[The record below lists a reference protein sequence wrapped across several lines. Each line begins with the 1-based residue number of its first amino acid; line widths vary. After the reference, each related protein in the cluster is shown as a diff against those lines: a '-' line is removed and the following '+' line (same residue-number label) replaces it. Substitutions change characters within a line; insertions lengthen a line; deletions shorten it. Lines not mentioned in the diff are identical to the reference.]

1 MTSTANPTLPLRRV
15 GIVGAGVMGAGI
27 AQLCLQKGFKV
38 SLYDESP
45 EASCKAAGRI
55 KKGIEDAATRG
66 KIASGEIERA
76 LNSISYAKSLEELSG
91 AELVIEAIAE
101 DLPAKKSLF
110 ERLGRIVPSSMLATN
125 TSSLSVAEI
134 AAGAAS
140 PERVLGLHFFNPP
153 VATKLVEVIR
163 APRTSGEVFKA
174 ARDFVAALGKTPIQ
188 AKDKPGFIV
197 NRVMRPYYLAC
208 QRLVSK
214 RCPPALLD
222 RMARE
227 LGEVPMGPFE
237 LMDLIGLDVNLA
249 ITKVIYES
257 LGRPE
262 RLKPQPLQE
271 ALVAQ
276 GHWGRKTGRGF
287 YLYADGKRM
296 GENPEALSRLSE
308 LGPPPEE
315 AWEKTIGAVVLEAQ
329 LAHDTGIASREDIDV
344 AIKLAM
350 NFPKGPFE
358 WRPRAAK
365 TAP

>member
-1 MTSTANPTLPLRRV
+1 
-15 GIVGAGVMGAGI
+15 MGAGI
-27 AQLCLQKGFKV
+27 AQLCLQKGLKV

-55 KKGIEDAATRG
+55 KKGMEDAAARG
-66 KIASGEIERA
+66 KIAAADIEKV
-76 LNSISYAKSLEELSG
+76 LESVSYAKSLEGLG
-91 AELVIEAIAE
+91 AEEIIIEAIAE
-101 DLPAKKSLF
+101 HLPAKKSLF
-110 ERLGRIVPSSMLATN
+110 DRLSRISPGAILATN
-125 TSSLSVAEI
+125 TSSLSVASI
-134 AAGAAS
+134 AEEAAD

-153 VATKLVEVIR
+153 VATKLVEIVR
-163 APRTSGEVFKA
+163 APRTSGEVFKKA
-174 ARDFVAALGKTPIQ
+174 QDFVLALGKTPIQ

-214 RCPPALLD
+214 RCPPAILD
-222 RMARE
+222 RAARE
-227 LGEVPMGPFE
+227 WGEVPMGPFE

-249 ITKVIYES
+249 ITKVIYDS

-271 ALVAQ
+271 TLVAQ
-276 GHWGRKTGRGF
+276 GHFGRKAGKGF
-287 YLYADGKRM
+287 YLYADGKIA
-296 GENPEALSRLSE
+296 GENPEALAHLSE

-315 AWEKTIGAVVLEAQ
+315 AWDKTIGAVILEAQ
-329 LAHDTGIASREDIDV
+329 LAHDTGIASREDIDT

-358 WRPRAAK
+358 WRPRTTKAA
-365 TAP
+365 P